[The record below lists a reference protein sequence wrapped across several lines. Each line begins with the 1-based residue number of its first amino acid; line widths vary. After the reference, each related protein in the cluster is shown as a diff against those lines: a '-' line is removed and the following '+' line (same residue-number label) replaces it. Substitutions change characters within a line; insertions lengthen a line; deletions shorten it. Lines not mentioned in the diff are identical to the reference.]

1 MMASMT
7 RTRLFAAILLV
18 PAALVSSPDL
28 SRAQTTASASLAG
41 RVNSQEEGPMEGV
54 LVSAK
59 RAGSTI
65 TVTVSSD
72 QQGLYSFPRSRLE
85 PGQYALSIR
94 AVGYDLENPAP
105 VEVTAQKTASLDL
118 KLRKTQDLA
127 AQLTNAEW
135 LMSMPGTED
144 DKAALMGSCI
154 TCHTLERIVRSHYD
168 AAAWTKVI
176 ARMKTYMGG
185 TIPEFKQVSPYKK
198 EAQGDQVY
206 EGYRVPSSQFLSSI
220 NLSSVPQ
227 WKYTLKTL
235 PRLKGKSTRVI
246 VTTYDLPRRQI
257 IPHDMSVG
265 TNGIMWYCDNGQ
277 QYMGR
282 LDSKTGK
289 VVEFPVPVLKPGMPT
304 GCRTMEFDSA
314 GNMWVGLKD
323 QSAVGKFDLKTE
335 KFQTFMLPPD
345 PAGRPQRVE
354 NVLGQ
359 RVGVDGKVW
368 AMWSDYTVQR
378 LDAKSGEWERE
389 SIELFGDIPKN
400 SPWAKR
406 PHFGY
411 DVYGDPQN
419 NLWFTDFRSELI
431 GKVDAKTKKISY
443 WQTPTYDSGPRR
455 AHFDSQG
462 RLWFGEYRG
471 NRIGMFDPKTER
483 FQEWALPTPL
493 TGSYD
498 AILDKSG
505 YAWTGGMTTD
515 RVARLNTKT
524 GEIVEY
530 MLPNSTNI
538 RKVDVDDS
546 ANPPA
551 FWVGNNQKATL
562 VKVEPLD

>member
-1 MMASMT
+1 MRSMAT
-7 RTRLFAAILLV
+7 RFLAAVLAIQAVILF
-18 PAALVSSPDL
+18 PAGTG
-28 SRAQTTASASLAG
+28 RAQTPGSAALSG
-41 RVNSQEEGPMEGV
+41 RVSSQEEGSMEGV
-54 LVSAK
+54 QVSARK
-59 RAGSTI
+59 AGSTI
-65 TVTVSSD
+65 KVTVASG
-72 QQGLYSFPRSRLE
+72 QQGVYSFPRNRLE
-85 PGQYALSIR
+85 PGQYAIAIR
-94 AVGYDLENPAP
+94 AVGYDLDGPGT

-118 KLRKTQDLA
+118 KLIKTKDLA
-127 AQLTNAEW
+127 AQLSNGEW
-135 LMSMPGTED
+135 LMSMPGTDD

-154 TCHTLERIVRSHYD
+154 TCHTLERVVRSHHD
-168 AAAWTKVI
+168 ATEFKKVI
-176 ARMKTYMGG
+176 ARMRTYMGG

-198 EAQGDQVY
+198 EPQGDQVY
-206 EGYRVPSSQFLSSI
+206 EGYRIPSAEFLSSI

-227 WKYTLKTL
+227 WKYSLKTL

-257 IPHDMSVG
+257 IPHDMTVG
-265 TNGIMWYCDNGQ
+265 QDGIVWYCDNGQ
-277 QYMGR
+277 QFMGR
-282 LDSKTGK
+282 LDTKTGK
-289 VVEFPVPVLKPGMPT
+289 AVEFPVPVLKPGLPT
-304 GCRTMEFDSA
+304 GCRTMEFDGR
-314 GNMWVGLKD
+314 GNIWVGLKD
-323 QSAVGKFDLKTE
+323 QSAVGKFDLQTE
-335 KFQTFMLPPD
+335 KFETFMLPKD
-345 PAGRPQRVE
+345 PAGRTQRVE

-368 AMWSDYTVQR
+368 AMWSDSTVQR

-389 SIELFGDIPKN
+389 AIELFGDIPKN

-406 PHFGY
+406 PHMGY

-431 GKVDAKTKKISY
+431 GKVDATTKKISY

-471 NRIGMFDPKTER
+471 NRIGMFDPKTEK
-483 FQEWALPTPL
+483 FQEWPIPTPL
-493 TGSYD
+493 SGSYD
-498 AILDKSG
+498 AILDKAG

-515 RVARLNTKT
+515 HVVRLNVKT
-524 GEIVEY
+524 GELVEY
-530 MLPNSTNI
+530 MLPDSTNI

-562 VKVEPLD
+562 VKVEPLEP